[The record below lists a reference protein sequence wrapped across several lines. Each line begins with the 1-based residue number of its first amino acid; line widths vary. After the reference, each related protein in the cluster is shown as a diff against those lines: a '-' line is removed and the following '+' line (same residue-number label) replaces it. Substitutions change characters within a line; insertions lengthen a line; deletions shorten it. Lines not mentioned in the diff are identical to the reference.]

1 MNKLQR
7 NSSTLRQ
14 AQGNALRP
22 FDPSTGS
29 GRRRLRAPQ
38 AQGTSKVADSL
49 ERKRTTPEKAFR
61 NIKRG
66 QRVFVGSGC
75 GEPQYLTRE
84 LEKYLPRL
92 ADIEIL
98 HLLSLGQP
106 HFTDPNLSDHCRLK
120 SFFIATASR
129 EAVAEGR
136 ADYTPIN
143 LFDVPKLF
151 RSEAIPIHVALIQV
165 SPPDSHGFCSLGIA
179 VDIVK
184 SAVENAE
191 YVIAQ
196 VNPRM
201 PYTLGDSFLHLD
213 EIDAVVEYE
222 EDLLEMEPPL
232 INDVARAIGNNVATL
247 IEDASTLRV
256 GIGSIPN
263 AILYSLSD
271 KKDLGVHSDIL
282 TDAYLFL
289 IEKGVITNRQKT
301 LHPGKIITSFALG
314 SKKLYRFVHNNPMVE
329 FHPVEY
335 TNDYLVIARND
346 RMITIS
352 SALEIDLTGQ
362 ICADS
367 VGYDIY
373 SGVGGSV
380 DFLRG
385 ARFSKGGK
393 AITVLPST
401 TMDGS
406 RSRIVP
412 YLSEGAGVVTT
423 RGGAGYIVTEYGIV
437 DLFGKTLRE
446 RALALVGIAHPKFRE
461 SLYREVDR
469 LFPEK
474 KLITP
479 RQAPPFLPKEWEIKQ
494 IFPGER
500 VVHFRPVRPVDEAR
514 LEEFFNSLPDDETY
528 VRFLSIMKVFPSR
541 DIKSLVNIDYVRKMA
556 VIGYV
561 EENGEEKVIALGCY
575 LYNEDTELAE
585 IDFAV
590 NPSWQRLGIA
600 TFLVHY
606 LVEIARSRGIK
617 GVFAYISPE
626 NQGILGVFNR
636 TGYVMH
642 RIWEDGVY
650 RIYLD
655 LTQPAQQ
662 CLYEPENR

>member
-1 MNKLQR
+1 MIERTERSYSGAEKILKEKL
-7 NSSTLRQ
+7 TE
-14 AQGNALRP
+14 
-22 FDPSTGS
+22 
-29 GRRRLRAPQ
+29 PQ
-38 AQGTSKVADSL
+38 
-49 ERKRTTPEKAFR
+49 KAFR
-61 NIKRG
+61 KIRRG

-84 LEKYLPRL
+84 FEKFLPQL

-98 HLLSLGQP
+98 HLVSLGQP
-106 HFTDPNLSDHCRLK
+106 HFTDPSLSDYCRLK
-120 SFFIATASR
+120 SFFIATAYR
-129 EAVAEGR
+129 EAVSEGR

-143 LFDVPKLF
+143 LFDVPSLF
-151 RSEAIPIHVALIQV
+151 RSESIPIHVALIQV

-201 PYTLGDSFLHLD
+201 PYTLGDSFVHLD
-213 EIDAVVEYE
+213 VIDAVVEYE
-222 EDLLEMEPPL
+222 EPLLEMEPPL
-232 INDVARAIGNNVATL
+232 INDIAKAIGNNVATL
-247 IEDASTLRV
+247 VEDGSTIRV

-263 AILYSLSD
+263 AILYSLAD
-271 KKDLGVHSDIL
+271 KKNLGVHSDIL

-289 IEKGVITNRQKT
+289 IEKGVITNSEKT
-301 LHPGKIITSFALG
+301 LHPGKIVTSFALG
-314 SKKLYRFVHNNPMVE
+314 SEKLYNFVHNNPMVE

-335 TNDYLVIARND
+335 TNDYLVISQND
-346 RMITIS
+346 KMVTIS
-352 SALEIDLTGQ
+352 SALEIDLSGQ
-362 ICADS
+362 ICADT

-385 ARFSKGGK
+385 ARFSRGGK

-401 TMDGS
+401 TLDGKH
-406 RSRIVP
+406 SRIVP

-461 SLYREVDR
+461 ELLSEVD
-469 LFPEK
+469 
-474 KLITP
+474 KLYPMGRIAVP
-479 RQAPPFLPKEWEIKQ
+479 REAPPFLPKEWEIRQ
-494 IFPGER
+494 VFPGER
-500 VVHFRPVRPVDEAR
+500 LVHFRPVRPVDKTR
-514 LEEFFNSLPDDETY
+514 LEEFFDSLPSDETY

-561 EENGEEKVIALGCY
+561 EKDGEEKIIALGCY
-575 LYNEDTELAE
+575 LYNEDTGLAE
-585 IDFAV
+585 LDFAV
-590 NPSWQRLGIA
+590 HPNWQRMGIA

-626 NQGILGVFNR
+626 NQGILGIFNR
-636 TGYVMH
+636 TGYVMQ

-650 RIYLD
+650 KIHLD
-655 LTQPAQQ
+655 LTQIAHQ
-662 CLYEPENR
+662 CLYDPEDRL

>member
-1 MNKLQR
+1 MVRENTEIFPEVKE
-7 NSSTLRQ
+7 
-14 AQGNALRP
+14 
-22 FDPSTGS
+22 
-29 GRRRLRAPQ
+29 
-38 AQGTSKVADSL
+38 SL
-49 ERKRTTPEKAFR
+49 EKKKTIPEAAFKK
-61 NIKRG
+61 IKRG
-66 QRVFVGSGC
+66 QRIFVGSGC

-84 LEKYLPRL
+84 LKKFLPQL

-106 HFTDPNLSDHCRLK
+106 HFTDPSLSDHCRLK

-129 EAVAEGR
+129 EAVTEGR

-151 RSEAIPIHVALIQV
+151 RSEAIQIHVALIQV
-165 SPPDSHGFCSLGIA
+165 SPPDTHGFCSLGIA

-196 VNPRM
+196 INPRM
-201 PYTLGDSFLHLD
+201 PYTLGDSFVHLD
-213 EIDAVVEYE
+213 EIDAIIEYE
-222 EDLLEMEPPL
+222 EPLLEMEPPL

-247 IEDASTLRV
+247 IEDGSTIRA

-263 AILYSLSD
+263 AILYSLAN

-289 IEKGVITNRQKT
+289 IEKGVITNRHKT

-314 SKKLYRFVHNNPMVE
+314 SAKLYRFVHNNPMVE

-335 TNDYLVIARND
+335 TNDYLVIAQND
-346 RMITIS
+346 KMITIS
-352 SALEIDLTGQ
+352 SALEVDLSGQ

-401 TMDGS
+401 TLDGE

-437 DLFGKTLRE
+437 DLYGKTLRE
-446 RALALVGIAHPKFRE
+446 RALALVSIAHPKFRE
-461 SLYREVDR
+461 SLLAEVNKLYPDRKLKISRE
-469 LFPEK
+469 
-474 KLITP
+474 
-479 RQAPPFLPKEWEIKQ
+479 APPFLPKEWEISQ

-500 VVHFRPVRPVDEAR
+500 VVHFRPVRPVDKAR
-514 LEEFFNSLPDDETY
+514 LEEFFDSLPDDETY

-541 DIKSLVNIDYVRKMA
+541 DINSLVNIDYVRKMA

-561 EENGEEKVIALGCY
+561 EEDGEEKVIALGCY

-617 GVFAYISPE
+617 GVFAYIAPE
-626 NQGILGVFNR
+626 NQGILGVFSR

-642 RIWEDGVY
+642 RMWEDGVY
-650 RIYLD
+650 KILLD

-662 CLYEPENR
+662 CLYEPET

>member
-1 MNKLQR
+1 MDTSAQEKGSLIETGRKL
-7 NSSTLRQ
+7 
-14 AQGNALRP
+14 
-22 FDPSTGS
+22 
-29 GRRRLRAPQ
+29 
-38 AQGTSKVADSL
+38 
-49 ERKRTTPEKAFR
+49 EEKRTTTEKAFK

-66 QRVFVGSGC
+66 QRVFVGSAC
-75 GEPQYLTRE
+75 GEPQYLTKE
-84 LEKYLPRL
+84 LEKFLPQL

-106 HFTDPNLSDHCRLK
+106 HFTDPGLSDHCRLK

-143 LFDVPKLF
+143 LYDVPKLF
-151 RSEAIPIHVALIQV
+151 KSQAIPIHVALIQV
-165 SPPDSHGFCSLGIA
+165 SPPDLHGFCSLGIA
-179 VDIVK
+179 VDVVK

-196 VNPRM
+196 INPTM
-201 PYTLGDSFLHLD
+201 PYTLGDSFVHLD
-213 EIDAVVEYE
+213 EIDAIIEYE
-222 EDLLEMEPPL
+222 EPLLEMKPPL
-232 INDVARAIGNNVATL
+232 MNDVAQAIGKNVATL
-247 IEDASTLRV
+247 IEDGSTIRV

-289 IEKGVITNRQKT
+289 IEKGVITNRHKT

-314 SKKLYRFVHNNPMVE
+314 SEKLYRFVHNNPMVE

-335 TNDYLVIARND
+335 TNDYLVIAQND
-346 RMITIS
+346 KMITIS

-401 TMDGS
+401 TLDGE

-423 RGGAGYIVTEYGIV
+423 RGGAGIIVTEYGIV

-446 RALALVGIAHPKFRE
+446 RAMALVSIAHPKFRE
-461 SLYREVDR
+461 TLYAEADR
-469 LFPEK
+469 LYPEK
-474 KLITP
+474 KP
-479 RQAPPFLPKEWEIKQ
+479 VMSREAPPFLPKEWEISQ

-500 VVHFRPVRPVDEAR
+500 IVHFRPVRPVDEAR
-514 LEEFFNSLPDDETY
+514 LEEFFDSLPDDETY

-541 DIKSLVNIDYVRKMA
+541 DIKSLVNIDYVKKMA
-556 VIGYV
+556 VIGSV
-561 EENGEEKVIALGCY
+561 EEDGEEKVIALGCY
-575 LYNEDTELAE
+575 LYDEDTGLAE

-642 RIWEDGVY
+642 RVWEDGVY
-650 RIYLD
+650 KIFLD

-662 CLYEPENR
+662 CLYEPDYK